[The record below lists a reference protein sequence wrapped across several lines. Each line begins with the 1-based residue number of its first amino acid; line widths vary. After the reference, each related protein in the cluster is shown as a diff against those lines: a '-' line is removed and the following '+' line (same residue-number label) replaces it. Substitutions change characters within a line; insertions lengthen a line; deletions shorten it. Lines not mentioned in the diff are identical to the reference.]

1 MKAKLIAY
9 LASYID
15 ATVDIT
21 SAILTAIAAKLQELA
36 DEITALPDANHAGR
50 GLQMEADDW
59 HILRSGKELDAT
71 LQALLVSRYVI
82 HTARG
87 TEAQAIEDVQRLA
100 NDSFAAITFKTEEQ
114 VGWWLEGTFPEHDST
129 FLDAGAT
136 AHVTMANHSGMTD
149 QELQGLIRRE
159 VLPVQVTVLF

>member
-9 LASYID
+9 LASYVD

-21 SAILTAIAAKLQELA
+21 NAILTAIAAKVQELA
-36 DEITALPDANHAGR
+36 DAITALPDANYTGV
-50 GLQMEADDW
+50 GLKMEVDEW
-59 HILRSGKELDAT
+59 HLLRSGKELDAT
-71 LQALLVSRYVI
+71 LQGLLPSRYAI
-82 HTARG
+82 HAARG
-87 TEAQAIEDVQRLA
+87 TEAQAIQDVQRLA

-114 VGWWLEGTFPEHDST
+114 TGWWLEGTFPDIDST
-129 FLDAGAT
+129 FLDSGALAQVAMT
-136 AHVTMANHSGMTD
+136 NHSGKTD

>member
-1 MKAKLIAY
+1 MKAKLIKY

-21 SAILTAIAAKLQELA
+21 DAILSAVGTKLQELA
-36 DEITALPDANHAGR
+36 DAINALPDANFTGV
-50 GLQMEADDW
+50 GLQMEVDEW
-59 HILRSGKELDAT
+59 HLLRSGKEQDAT
-71 LQALLVSRYVI
+71 LQGLLAGRFTI

-87 TEAQAIEDVQRLA
+87 TEAQALQDVQRLS
-100 NDSFAAITFKTEEQ
+100 NDSMASITFKTEEQ

-136 AHVTMANHSGMTD
+136 AQVTMANHSSMTD

-159 VLPVQVTVLF
+159 ILPVQVTVLF